1 MSKSQP
7 PPRFLFLDWAGDAGF
22 KFRRGSS
29 RYLII
34 AVVFTDDYQTLQDGL
49 DRLREQW
56 ELGKGFYFHYVEAS
70 SKVRPAFFRVLVS
83 LPFQA
88 RVLVVDKPRLSASFR
103 TLGGQK
109 IIQHF
114 VAELVV
120 GLPREMTEGATLIF
134 DGHRRETRVTRG
146 IRVAISH
153 LQKER
158 GLDYHLKR
166 VLPCSLIEEDGVQIA
181 DMIAGAALDQVDGT
195 RDVHWRTLGRK
206 VEIVPVPGKEN
217 RLG

>member
-1 MSKSQP
+1 MTKSQSP
-7 PPRFLFLDWAGDAGF
+7 SRFLFLDWAGDAGF

-34 AVVFTDDYQTLQDGL
+34 AAVFTDDYQTLQDDL
-49 DRLREQW
+49 DRLRERR

-70 SKVRPAFFRVLVS
+70 SKVKPVFFHVLAS

-88 RVLVVDKPRLSASFR
+88 RVLVIDKPKLSAPFR
-103 TLGGQK
+103 TMGGQK

-114 VAELVV
+114 VADLVV
-120 GLPREMTEGATLIF
+120 GLPREMAEGATFIF
-134 DGHRRETRVTRG
+134 DGHRKETKVTRG

-158 GLDYHLKR
+158 GLDYRLKR
-166 VLPCSLIEEDGVQIA
+166 VLPRPLTEEDGVQIA
-181 DMIAGAALDQVDGT
+181 DMIAGAVLDKVDGT
-195 RDVHWRTLGRK
+195 GDVHWQTLGRK
-206 VEIVPVPGKEN
+206 VEIIHLPGKEN